1 MRMNSAP
8 GCWMVMTIVM
18 TLTGCS
24 RDQTIVIERTDYQ
37 APTPSSDEVLA
48 DDKFESAPEFD
59 PARID
64 SRPAE
69 EWTVNL
75 SGAVTTLDV
84 EMLKPDHEA
93 NLLKVYPNYQDAIQN
108 AGFRVLPSVNLIDGK
123 AKQFDDGLYAA
134 LEQHWFQAHADG
146 FTGDLD
152 VYQQLLAS
160 VPPDSRAAAFLS
172 MGLELAGIDVP
183 TTNVAERAKFKSD
196 FEREELN
203 IKPIGFYAW
212 TSRLQ
217 QVYRAGRFFQRDFN
231 LTDTGWMSPILEAL
245 RKDADLQAKYRRI
258 LSRWARLS
266 NAPARLTMLDLV
278 DLPADADLAAVCHD
292 RGLSVP
298 AIAFIPAGTNRESEL
313 TRRLFPRGL
322 SPDADIMRE
331 LVKAIRSGAVDLTP
345 TAGSGWYDHQV
356 YALETLLV
364 PKRGA
369 ESNRLLLT
377 ANYKRRTLEA
387 FQALMTKRKETH
399 VLRSESGVK
408 TAAEPPPLKSVTPR
422 LRLEPAPTYYLRMAR
437 SYRFLA
443 QAVKEFVNESAVAGI
458 HGLTEQGPRGKTL
471 SSELAEVQQLF
482 YGCHVLS
489 AEDLGMAL
497 NLTPEEQTEVAE
509 SRAAAEKWL
518 KDISNDPDLAVDT
531 RVIVPVAN
539 DLATDT
545 MLSWATIGVRFA
557 RLKASYHS
565 EGPPRV
571 RASDTDEWKA
581 LTPDQLGTATYLIPV
596 DEFASVRLP
605 RSHVLT
611 RAEFRAVCDQQ
622 KTRDDIVKQLQK

>member
-18 TLTGCS
+18 TLAGCTG
-24 RDQTIVIERTDYQ
+24 DQTIVIERTDYK
-37 APTPSSDEVLA
+37 APTPSSDDVLA

-84 EMLKPDHEA
+84 EMLKPDHDA
-93 NLLKVYPNYQDAIQN
+93 RLLKLHSNYQDAIQN

-134 LEQHWFQAHADG
+134 LEQHWFQAQADG

-152 VYQQLLAS
+152 VYRQLLTS

-172 MGLELAGIDVP
+172 VGLELAGIDVP
-183 TTNVAERAKFKSD
+183 TTNVAERARFKSD

-203 IKPIGFYAW
+203 TKPIGFYAW
-212 TSRLQ
+212 NARLQ
-217 QVYRAGRFFQRDFN
+217 QVYRAGRFFQRDFA
-231 LTDTGWMSPILEAL
+231 LADIDWMSPILEVL

-258 LSRWARLS
+258 LARWARFS

-278 DLPADADLAAVCHD
+278 DLPAEADLAAVCQD

-399 VLRSESGVK
+399 VLRSEASAK
-408 TAAEPPPLKSVTPR
+408 TAAEPRPLESLAPR

-437 SYRFLA
+437 SYRFVA
-443 QAVKEFVNESAVAGI
+443 QAVKEFADKSAVAEL
-458 HGLTEQGPRGKTL
+458 HGLTEQGPRDKTL
-471 SSELAEVQQLF
+471 LSELADMEQLF

-489 AEDLGMAL
+489 AEDLGMPL
-497 NLTPEEQTEVAE
+497 NLTPEEQAEVAE

-518 KDISNDPDLAVDT
+518 DDVSNDPDLAVDT

-565 EGPPRV
+565 EGPPSV
-571 RASDTDEWKA
+571 RASDSHEWTK
-581 LTPDQLGTATYLIPV
+581 LTPDQLGTATFLIPV

-611 RAEFRAVCDQQ
+611 RAEFRAVCNQHSN
-622 KTRDDIVKQLQK
+622 RDEIVQQLQK